1 MACTTEK
8 LTEACQP
15 VAALDELPPIGVLYS
30 TAPVVLVE
38 NPPETALGC
47 PAGQLT
53 VIAEVPP
60 LVPVADT
67 TTVFERPDPEAP
79 CGP

>member
-1 MACTTEK
+1 

-15 VAALDELPPIGVLYS
+15 VAALDVLPPIGVLYN

-38 NPPETALGC
+38 NPPATALGW

-53 VIAEVPP
+53 VALDVEP
-60 LVPVADT
+60 LVPTADT

-79 CGP
+79 GGP